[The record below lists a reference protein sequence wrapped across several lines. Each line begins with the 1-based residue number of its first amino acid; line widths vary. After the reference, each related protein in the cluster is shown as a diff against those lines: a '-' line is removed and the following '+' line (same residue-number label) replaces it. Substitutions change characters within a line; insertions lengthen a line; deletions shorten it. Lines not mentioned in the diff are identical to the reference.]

1 MRRPTQGE
9 VTHESF
15 RDKVLTFYER
25 PSWHDLIGETSFV
38 QKALKLAQAN
48 WAGSTDFYATMQL
61 ITEIVCEKKLGAGEI
76 PDILVVSDMQFN
88 EAIGSSSWKLA
99 QNNIKSIF
107 TDLGLELHGRS
118 LDLPQIIFWN
128 VRADT
133 VGYPA
138 AADDKGVM
146 MLSGFSPVLLKFVLK
161 NGGGGERQRGLC
173 GQRREREEADL
184 SERGLAQGALRLR
197 AR

>member
-61 ITEIVCEKKLGAGEI
+61 ITEIVREKKLGAGEI

-99 QNNIKSIF
+99 QNNIKKEHI
-107 TDLGLELHGRS
+107 HR
-118 LDLPQIIFWN
+118 PRP
-128 VRADT
+128 RA
-133 VGYPA
+133 A
-138 AADDKGVM
+138 
-146 MLSGFSPVLLKFVLK
+146 LSGSAQVRSK
-161 NGGGGERQRGLC
+161 EW
-173 GQRREREEADL
+173 RRR
-184 SERGLAQGALRLR
+184 R
-197 AR
+197 ASAWTLWATP

>member
-1 MRRPTQGE
+1 MRRMYGTNSTSSQSLLPRNGASDSTVLCILASE

-61 ITEIVCEKKLGAGEI
+61 ITEIVREKKLGAGEI

-99 QNNIKSIF
+99 QNNIMMFRLFIANAKGTFFGMSES
-107 TDLGLELHGRS
+107 LEAS
-118 LDLPQIIFWN
+118 
-128 VRADT
+128 
-133 VGYPA
+133 
-138 AADDKGVM
+138 
-146 MLSGFSPVLLKFVLK
+146 S
-161 NGGGGERQRGLC
+161 
-173 GQRREREEADL
+173 RR
-184 SERGLAQGALRLR
+184 
-197 AR
+197 